1 MIYAKTLSDFL
12 RPDVGREKKY
22 SAMFQTTSHI
32 RVQAFV
38 ICKLIY
44 NKNGWNVHSEF
55 CLRVKHKLNELWM
68 SISFLER
75 FSHDI
80 WLITESQGLLDIS
93 LGFLI
98 RLSFITPT
106 NICLFKFNKRKSTK
120 LCEVCSKLR
129 METAKRRLSFSCFN
143 CWLWTCFTSFSS
155 VSIISLDLCLNFD
168 YGLPI

>member
-55 CLRVKHKLNELWM
+55 CL
-68 SISFLER
+68 
-75 FSHDI
+75 
-80 WLITESQGLLDIS
+80 
-93 LGFLI
+93 
-98 RLSFITPT
+98 
-106 NICLFKFNKRKSTK
+106 
-120 LCEVCSKLR
+120 
-129 METAKRRLSFSCFN
+129 
-143 CWLWTCFTSFSS
+143 
-155 VSIISLDLCLNFD
+155 
-168 YGLPI
+168 